1 MGEGDLRYLLEKT
14 AATPAEQRPIL
25 NEGEYGSEVQWPPV
39 ITQSVDAA
47 LARLKAQCPKPWQRV
62 AAAAHVQRELRL
74 QMTRPER
81 FDLAVYEQTIQ
92 CVAGYAAKCGRL

>member
-1 MGEGDLRYLLEKT
+1 MS
-14 AATPAEQRPIL
+14 
-25 NEGEYGSEVQWPPV
+25 EGEYGSEVRWPSV

-47 LARLKAQCPKPWQRV
+47 LARLEALCPQPWQRV

-81 FDLAVYEQTIQ
+81 FDLAAYEHTIQ
-92 CVAGYAAKCGRL
+92 RVAGYAANCGKL